1 MSPRDFRFVNL
12 TVEARDHSTAGVTA
26 GDGIEQA
33 IVVGDTKMKR
43 VLNIAICWIV
53 ISVLSLNVYSQ
64 DNESSPAG
72 GQGSSGDSSH
82 EKVAPTIEMSEII
95 KPLEDTAKQTRV
107 LSIFL
112 RDSNANYNKATRK
125 IEQEE
130 TEYSAAVSR
139 AASDEEKRQLTL
151 GYLSRRVTFIDSM
164 TEDLDFV
171 NSKLAERARVIN
183 SLIGEFSRKS
193 ALIRKAE
200 QAAQDTTGTV
210 NRIEALKREARS
222 VKAESPEPGS
232 EEYMTWFSKQ
242 LKLRIDFRRE
252 VGVLRRSLR
261 KANLYN
267 KLGKCMKLT
276 KADTLQWQAFILTQ
290 TVAFS
295 EAEQDLLTEKLM
307 AQDYIEFVKA
317 TSAFGD
323 IKLFPDFAKNF
334 SGMVS
339 KLTESELPDPIAFG
353 GIGDMTPPDIKLE
366 SLDDILDF
374 DPHEY
379 IKKVRQAEPAGNKSS
394 RASDK
399 GKENADKR

>member
-1 MSPRDFRFVNL
+1 M
-12 TVEARDHSTAGVTA
+12 

-43 VLNIAICWIV
+43 ILFIAICWII

-64 DNESSPAG
+64 DNESS
-72 GQGSSGDSSH
+72 SGDSSH
-82 EKVAPTIEMSEII
+82 DEKIAPTIDISEIT
-95 KPLEDTAKQTRV
+95 KPLEDTAKETKV

-112 RDSNANYNKATRK
+112 RDSNTNYNKATRK

-130 TEYSAAVSR
+130 TEYKAAVSR
-139 AASDEEKRQLTL
+139 AASDKEKRQLTL
-151 GYLSRRVTFIDSM
+151 DYLSRRVTFIDLM
-164 TEDLDFV
+164 MEDLDFV
-171 NSKLAERARVIN
+171 SSKLVERARVVN
-183 SLIGEFSRKS
+183 SLIGEFGRKS

-200 QAAQDTTGTV
+200 QAAEDTTDTV
-210 NRIEALKREARS
+210 GRIEVLKREARS
-222 VKAESPEPGS
+222 LRAETPEPGS
-232 EEYMTWFSKQ
+232 EEYMTWFNKQ
-242 LKLRIDFRRE
+242 LKLRVDFRRE

-267 KLGKCMKLT
+267 KLGKCVKLT
-276 KADTLQWQAFILTQ
+276 KADTQQWQAFILTQ
-290 TVAFS
+290 TIAFS
-295 EAEQDLLTEKLM
+295 EGQQDLLTEKQM

-323 IKLFPDFAKNF
+323 IKLFSEFAKNF

-339 KLTESELPDPIAFG
+339 KLTESELPVPVALG

-366 SLDDILDF
+366 SLNDILDF

-379 IKKVRQAEPAGNKSS
+379 IKKVRQRQVKPAGKESS

-399 GKENADKR
+399 KRENEDKR